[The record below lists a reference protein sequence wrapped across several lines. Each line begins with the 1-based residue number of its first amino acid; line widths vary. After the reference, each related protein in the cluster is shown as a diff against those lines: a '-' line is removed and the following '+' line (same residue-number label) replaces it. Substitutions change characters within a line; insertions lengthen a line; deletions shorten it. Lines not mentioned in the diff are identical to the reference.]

1 MVGYKVMCWDSDA
14 RRFRWY
20 HDGID
25 SKAGALE
32 LVEELKSKGMSAC
45 AFDEDDWMIC

>member
-20 HDGID
+20 HDGL
-25 SKAGALE
+25 SRSGALE
-32 LVEELKSKGMSAC
+32 LVKELKSKGMSAC
-45 AFDEDDWMIC
+45 AFDEDDWLIC